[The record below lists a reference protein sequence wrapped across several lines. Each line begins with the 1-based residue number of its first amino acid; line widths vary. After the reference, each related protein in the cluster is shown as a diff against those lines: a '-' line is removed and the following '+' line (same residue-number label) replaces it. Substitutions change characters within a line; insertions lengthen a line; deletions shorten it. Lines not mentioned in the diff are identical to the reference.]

1 MRTPSSTHMLFVFV
15 SQLFSYGIFAWV
27 VFVAVAFCAARFG
40 GLLGMFAGH
49 VGIAV
54 IVGVL
59 DVRWVTSAMHSPGW
73 DGTPDMD
80 VVFMVGLVLR
90 ILVINT
96 LLLAVTIPALCAW
109 RRHHPAATPSIA

>member
-1 MRTPSSTHMLFVFV
+1 VGHI
-15 SQLFSYGIFAWV
+15 GH
-27 VFVAVAFCAARFG
+27 AFPW
-40 GLLGMFAGH
+40 LG
-49 VGIAV
+49 
-54 IVGVL
+54 
-59 DVRWVTSAMHSPGW
+59 
-73 DGTPDMD
+73 GTPDMD